1 MELGEIDW
9 MVTDFAWVTRIGV
22 AGVMAVTL
30 TGMLYLVTHNPWASV
45 FACAAGMGWV
55 LLDYCQMYAEERARF
70 NEVVEL
76 EKQVVVLRS
85 TLQEMAVM
93 HESLESQVSEEM
105 YKRIRFRR
113 RGSHSLSS
121 SSV

>member
-9 MVTDFAWVTRIGV
+9 MMADFQWVTRIGLTC
-22 AGVMAVTL
+22 GMAVTL
-30 TGMLYLVTHNPWASV
+30 TALLYLVTHNPWASV

-55 LLDYCQMYAEERARF
+55 LLDYCQVCAEERARCD
-70 NEVVEL
+70 EVVEL

-93 HESLESQVSEEM
+93 HETLESQVSDEM
-105 YKRIRFRR
+105 YKRICFRR
-113 RGSHSLSS
+113 RGPHSLSS
-121 SSV
+121 SSL

>member
-9 MVTDFAWVTRIGV
+9 MVTVTRIGV
-22 AGVMAVTL
+22 TCGTAVTL
-30 TGMLYLVTHNPWASV
+30 TGLLYLVTHNPWASV
-45 FACAAGMGWV
+45 FACAAGMAWV
-55 LLDYCQMYAEERARF
+55 LMDYCQMCAEERARC

-105 YKRIRFRR
+105 YKRIGFRR
-113 RGSHSLSS
+113 RGAHSLSS
-121 SSV
+121 SSL

>member
-1 MELGEIDW
+1 
-9 MVTDFAWVTRIGV
+9 
-22 AGVMAVTL
+22 MAVTL
-30 TGMLYLVTHNPWASV
+30 TGLLYLVTHNPWASV

-55 LLDYCQMYAEERARF
+55 LLDYCQMCAEERARC

-93 HESLESQVSEEM
+93 HEELESRVSTEM
-105 YKRIRFRR
+105 YKRIGCGRR
-113 RGSHSLSS
+113 RSLSS
-121 SSV
+121 SSL